1 MLLGYFSA
9 RIGDDSHKTNPQTIG
24 RKNYNEKAN
33 DNGKQLVALCQ
44 QAILRQVQL
53 RFPQPCRRQWTW
65 KHPHESKAHLDYILV
80 NTKWVTSIT
89 NCRAFDSVELDS
101 DHRIVSANFRI
112 RFRKF
117 KQTPS
122 DRVKYDWNKAI
133 ESQEIHQQYQLELEN
148 CFDVLSY
155 DDGDSGTLQKL
166 IAKIIAEA
174 AKKVIEN
181 PPKCGSQKWVS
192 DATMMLVPKR
202 DNTKRRYHQ
211 RKSTATKERSKN
223 LAKQFQASYLEDE
236 RRFMER
242 DC

>member
-1 MLLGYFSA
+1 M
-9 RIGDDSHKTNPQTIG
+9 N
-24 RKNYNEKAN
+24 
-33 DNGKQLVALCQ
+33 
-44 QAILRQVQL
+44 
-53 RFPQPCRRQWTW
+53 
-65 KHPHESKAHLDYILV
+65 SK
-80 NTKWVTSIT
+80 WFTSIT
-89 NCRAFDSVELDS
+89 NCRAFNSVELDS

-117 KQTPS
+117 KEAPS
-122 DRVKYDWNKAI
+122 DRVKCYWNKAI
-133 ESQEIHQQYQLELEN
+133 ENQEIHQQYQLELKN
-148 CFDVLSY
+148 CFDGLSY
-155 DDGDSGTLQKL
+155 DDGDSGRLQKI

-192 DATMMLVPKR
+192 DATMMLVAKR

-211 RKSTATKERSKN
+211 KKSAATKERSKN
-223 LAKQFQASYLEDE
+223 LAKQFQAPYLEDE